1 MSLPHIAMALVISAI
16 WGFSFVA
23 SKVGLDHFPPLFFT
37 ALRFLL
43 VAVLLS
49 PFLKIVKGRMK
60 AIFWIALTVGV
71 FHFTFLYLG
80 IFAAGGVTA
89 VAITSQL
96 IAPFSVILAVVLL
109 KETIGWRRILGI
121 VMAFGGVMVLG
132 FDPVIFDQLEGVIL
146 VAIAAL
152 FMSVGLILM
161 RQIQNV
167 GTMSMQAWIGAI
179 SALPLMLLSF
189 TLETGQMASVVSMGW
204 EAAGALAFVVIVTT
218 ILAHGGWYYLI
229 QRYPIAALTP
239 FGLLAPIFG
248 VAFGVVLF
256 SEPIT
261 LRFVLGGM
269 LTLAGVAII
278 NLRSAKKAPVS
289 ADEPES

>member
-1 MSLPHIAMALVISAI
+1 MALVISAI

-37 ALRFLL
+37 ALRFGL
-43 VAVLLS
+43 VAILLS

-60 AIFWIALTVGV
+60 AIFWIAVMVGI

-80 IFAAGGVTA
+80 IYAAGGVTA

-96 IAPFSVILAVVLL
+96 IAPFSVILAVIVL

-121 VMAFGGVMVLG
+121 VMAFGGVMFLG
-132 FDPVIFDQLEGVIL
+132 FDPVIFDQLEGVGL
-146 VAIAAL
+146 VAFAGL
-152 FMSVGLILM
+152 FMAVGLILM

-179 SALPLMLLSF
+179 SVLPLMLISF
-189 TLETGQMASVVSMGW
+189 ATETGQFDAVMSMDW

-218 ILAHGGWYYLI
+218 IIAHGGWYFLI
-229 QRYPIAALTP
+229 QRYPISVLTP

-248 VAFGVVLF
+248 VIFGVVLF

-261 LRFVLGGM
+261 LRFLIGGTI
-269 LTLAGVAII
+269 TLVGVGII
-278 NLRSAKKAPVS
+278 NMRTAQKNPKAAP
-289 ADEPES
+289 EPEV

>member
-1 MSLPHIAMALVISAI
+1 MKLPHVAMALVISAI

-37 ALRFLL
+37 ALRFSL
-43 VAVLLS
+43 VAILLS
-49 PFLKIVKGRMK
+49 PFLKIVKFRMK
-60 AIFWIALTVGV
+60 AVFWIAITVGV

-80 IFAAGGVTA
+80 IDAAGGVTA
-89 VAITSQL
+89 VAIASQL
-96 IAPFSVILAVVLL
+96 IAPFSVIMAVVVL
-109 KETIGWRRILGI
+109 KEKIGWRRILGI
-121 VMAFGGVMVLG
+121 MMAFGGVMALG
-132 FDPVIFDQLEGVIL
+132 FDPVIFDQLDGVAL
-146 VAIAAL
+146 VAFAAL
-152 FMSVGLILM
+152 FMSAGLILM

-167 GTMSMQAWIGAI
+167 GTMTMQAWIGAI

-189 TLETGQMASVVSMGW
+189 TMETGQVASILSMNW

-218 ILAHGGWYYLI
+218 IFAHGGWYYLL

-248 VAFGVVLF
+248 VIFGVVLF

-261 LRFVLGGM
+261 LRFIIGGTV
-269 LTLAGVAII
+269 TLVGVAII
-278 NLRSAKKAPVS
+278 NLRTARKNPAIVP
-289 ADEPES
+289 EPEV

>member
-23 SKVGLDHFPPLFFT
+23 SKAGLDHFPPLFFT

-43 VAVLLS
+43 VAVLLA

-60 AIFWIALTVGV
+60 AIFWIAVTVGV

-89 VAITSQL
+89 VAITTQL
-96 IAPFSVILAVVLL
+96 IAPFSVLLAVILL
-109 KETIGWRRILGI
+109 NEKIGWRRILGI
-121 VMAFGGVMVLG
+121 IMAFGGVMVLG

-179 SALPLMLLSF
+179 STLPLMLLSF
-189 TLETGQMASVVSMGW
+189 AIEVGQLNSVASMGW

-218 ILAHGGWYYLI
+218 IIAHGGWYYLV
-229 QRYPIAALTP
+229 QRYPIATLTP

-261 LRFVLGGM
+261 LRFVFGG
-269 LTLAGVAII
+269 LITLAGVAII
-278 NLRSAKKAPVS
+278 NLRSAKKADS
-289 ADEPES
+289 AIRKQDT

>member
-43 VAVLLS
+43 VAILLS
-49 PFLKIVKGRMK
+49 PFLRIVKGRMK
-60 AIFWIALTVGV
+60 PIFWIAITVGV

-96 IAPFSVILAVVLL
+96 IAPFSVILAVILL

-121 VMAFGGVMVLG
+121 IMAFGGVMVLG
-132 FDPVIFDQLEGVIL
+132 FDPVIFNQLEGVLL
-146 VAIAAL
+146 VAVAAL

-167 GTMSMQAWIGAI
+167 RTMSMQAWIGAI
-179 SALPLMLLSF
+179 STVPLMLLSF
-189 TLETGQMASVVSMGW
+189 SVESGQVDSVMSMGW
-204 EAAGALAFVVIVTT
+204 EALGALAFVVIVTT
-218 ILAHGGWYYLI
+218 IIAHGGWYYLI
-229 QRYPIAALTP
+229 QRYPIAVLTP

-248 VAFGVVLF
+248 VAFGVMLF

-261 LRFVLGGM
+261 LRFVLGGI

-278 NLRSAKKAPVS
+278 NLRTAKKSRGLAN
-289 ADEPES
+289 DPEG

>member
-1 MSLPHIAMALVISAI
+1 MSFPHIVMALVISAI

-23 SKVGLDHFPPLFFT
+23 SKAGLDHFPPLFFT

-43 VAVLLS
+43 VAILLS

-60 AIFWIALTVGV
+60 AIFWIAITVGV

-80 IFAAGGVTA
+80 IFAAGGITA

-96 IAPFSVILAVVLL
+96 IAPFSVIMAVVIL
-109 KETIGWRRILGI
+109 KESIGWRRILGI

-132 FDPVIFDQLEGVIL
+132 FDPVIFDQLEGVAL
-146 VAIAAL
+146 VAVAGL
-152 FMSVGLILM
+152 FMALGLILM

-179 SALPLMLLSF
+179 SALPLLLLSF
-189 TLETGQMASVVSMGW
+189 ALESGQVASVVTMGW
-204 EAAGALAFVVIVTT
+204 EAFGALAFVVIVTT
-218 ILAHGGWYYLI
+218 IIAHGGWYYLI

-248 VAFGVVLF
+248 VAFGVILF
-256 SEPIT
+256 AEPIT
-261 LRFVLGGM
+261 LRFLLGGAI
-269 LTLAGVAII
+269 TLVGVAII
-278 NLRSAKKAPVS
+278 NLRTAKKAPNLVN
-289 ADEPES
+289 EPEV

>member
-1 MSLPHIAMALVISAI
+1 MALLISAI

-43 VAVLLS
+43 VAILLS

-60 AIFWIALTVGV
+60 AIFWIAITVGV

-89 VAITSQL
+89 VAITIQL
-96 IAPFSVILAVVLL
+96 IAPFSVVMAVVVL

-121 VMAFGGVMVLG
+121 VLAFGGVVSIG
-132 FDPVIFDQLEGVIL
+132 FDPVIFDQLNGVALIT
-146 VAIAAL
+146 IAAF
-152 FMSVGLILM
+152 FMSIGLILM
-161 RQIQNV
+161 RQIRNV
-167 GTMSMQAWIGAI
+167 GAMSMQAWIGAI
-179 SALPLMLLSF
+179 SVVPMMLVSLF
-189 TLETGQMASVVSMGW
+189 LETGQVESIVTMGW
-204 EAAGALAFVVIVTT
+204 EAAGALVFVVVVTT
-218 ILAHGGWYYLI
+218 IVAHGGWYYLL
-229 QRYPIAALTP
+229 QRYPIATLTP
-239 FGLLAPIFG
+239 YSLLAPIFG

-261 LRFVLGGM
+261 LRFVIGG
-269 LTLAGVAII
+269 LVTLMGVAII
-278 NLRSAKKAPVS
+278 NIRTAKKSSETNSRLEV
-289 ADEPES
+289 

>member
-1 MSLPHIAMALVISAI
+1 MALVISAI

-60 AIFWIALTVGV
+60 AVFWIAITVGV

-89 VAITSQL
+89 VAITTQL
-96 IAPFSVILAVVLL
+96 IAPFSVVLAVVLL
-109 KETIGWRRILGI
+109 KETVGWRRILGI
-121 VMAFGGVMVLG
+121 VMAFGGVVVLG
-132 FDPVIFDQLEGVIL
+132 FDPVIFDQLEGVAL
-146 VAIAAL
+146 VAVAAL

-179 SALPLMLLSF
+179 SALPLMVLSF
-189 TLETGQMASVVSMGW
+189 TLESGQVESIQSMGW
-204 EAAGALAFVVIVTT
+204 EALGALAFVVIVTT
-218 ILAHGGWYYLI
+218 IIAHGGWYYLI
-229 QRYPIAALTP
+229 QRYPIAVLTP

-248 VAFGVVLF
+248 VVFGVVLF

-261 LRFVLGGM
+261 VRFVFGGM

-278 NLRSAKKAPVS
+278 NIRSAKKRAGL
-289 ADEPES
+289 AEEQ

>member
-1 MSLPHIAMALVISAI
+1 MALVISAI

-37 ALRFLL
+37 ALRFSL
-43 VAVLLS
+43 VAILLS
-49 PFLKIVKGRMK
+49 PFLKIVKFRMK
-60 AIFWIALTVGV
+60 AVFWIAITVGV

-80 IFAAGGVTA
+80 IDAAGGVTA
-89 VAITSQL
+89 VAIASQL
-96 IAPFSVILAVVLL
+96 IAPFSVIMAVVVL
-109 KETIGWRRILGI
+109 KEKIGWRRILGI
-121 VMAFGGVMVLG
+121 MMAFGGVMALG
-132 FDPVIFDQLEGVIL
+132 FDPVIFDQLDGVAL
-146 VAIAAL
+146 VAFAAL
-152 FMSVGLILM
+152 FMSAGLILM

-167 GTMSMQAWIGAI
+167 GTMTMQAWIGAI

-189 TLETGQMASVVSMGW
+189 TMETGQVASILSMNW

-218 ILAHGGWYYLI
+218 IFAHGGWYYLL

-248 VAFGVVLF
+248 VIFGVVLF

-261 LRFVLGGM
+261 LRFIIGGTV
-269 LTLAGVAII
+269 TLVGVAII
-278 NLRSAKKAPVS
+278 NLRTARKNPAIVP
-289 ADEPES
+289 EPEV